1 MTSPEISRS
10 SRFGGPAALVAVSA
24 LVLAGCAG
32 GSPGSEASP
41 DATQSS
47 STSAAATPTATA
59 TATPAYKPASASGP
73 AQNVPL
79 PVLPAVAK
87 TETKEG
93 LEAFAKYWFEL
104 LSYGYET
111 GDVEPLKAVSGPD
124 CAFCNGLI
132 RNVSDAWA
140 DGQWISGGKVQAPAI
155 TAHILDNEPW
165 QATVQVIQSEVRI
178 HNPDGTLVQDPT
190 KAVNTGSQAVATFG
204 PDGWTL
210 IELGLIR

>member
-1 MTSPEISRS
+1 MTSQKFFPSARV
-10 SRFGGPAALVAVSA
+10 GGQVALVVGAA

-32 GSPGSEASP
+32 GSPSPGASP

-47 STSAAATPTATA
+47 ASVAATPTVTPTA
-59 TATPAYKPASASGP
+59 TLAYKPASALGP

-93 LEAFAKYWFEL
+93 LEAFTRYWFAV
-104 LSYGYET
+104 LSYAYET
-111 GDVEPLKAVSGPD
+111 GDVEPLKAVSGPQ
-124 CAFCNGLI
+124 CAFCNGLVK
-132 RNVSDAWA
+132 NVSNAWTA
-140 DGQWISGGKVQAPAI
+140 DKWISGGKVQTPAI
-155 TAHILDNEPW
+155 TAHVLENEPS
-165 QATVQVIQSEVRI
+165 QTTVQVIQSEVRI
-178 HNPDGTLVQDPT
+178 HNPDGTLAQDST